1 MFTEVSEFVYIQ
13 QMFVY
18 NFVYVSEVVYLLGT
32 VVLLM
37 WKAYVVSLRLQ
48 IAINE
53 LRKKLPI
60 SRIRPFQE
68 TIWNRTSVNYPS
80 NH

>member
-1 MFTEVSEFVYIQ
+1 MFTKVSEFVYFCQ
-13 QMFVY
+13 LCVY
-18 NFVYVSEVVYLLGT
+18 NFAFVSEAACLLGT

-37 WKAYVVSLRLQ
+37 WKACAASLRLQ

-53 LRKKLPI
+53 SRKKLPI
-60 SRIRPFQE
+60 SQIRLFQE
-68 TIWNRTSVNYPS
+68 MIWNHTSVNYPS